1 MKHGLFAQY
10 FYINFVHYFMKFT
23 LTCFFILLCLNVSS
37 QGVVITPLE
46 KSSHTFPAFS
56 KFQSKRNVGDTI
68 KLPFFDDFTSTLV
81 YPDQRFWLDSNVYVN
96 HHFPISPPSYGV
108 ATFDNLNKTGK
119 PYRIMSGLTHGP
131 SDTLTSRYINLKNYQ
146 SGVNTLNY
154 LVSDSIFLSFFVQAR
169 GLGDPLDASD
179 SLVLKF
185 LDTGLNWRT
194 VWKLTGNINTD
205 FNQYI
210 VGVKNARYLFNG
222 FQFCFINYTKNT
234 GNMNQWHL
242 DYVRM
247 KAGRTSNDL
256 VIKDVAINQ
265 TPIGPLK
272 WYESMPY
279 NHYKANSN
287 FNKLENH
294 RLRLRNNFT
303 SAVNVQYKCE
313 IRNKYNQIIQNYPLS
328 SSARN
333 ISALSDSVELFT
345 PFNFDTLSS
354 ENPIVRLKYTIA
366 PLANDVTPDEY
377 NAVKSNNEYVKTV
390 KFSNYFAYDDGS
402 AEGGYGLDYGSLPN
416 GPGYAAIK
424 FQTFAP
430 DTLRGL
436 SVFFNRSVVDVDFK
450 SFSFMV
456 WKTISEPPA
465 NNMNND
471 VVLKKVDVNST
482 VYTDSI
488 NGFVTFEF
496 DTAVVLPQGIFY
508 IGWQQNTNF
517 ILNVGYDN
525 NYKYAHQGG
534 RNPNLYF
541 NLNGYWERVNSNIS
555 GAVMMRPIVGKPL
568 PKVVNISQP
577 VTQNATVI
585 YPNPSGSSQVIKTK
599 SDTQLTAFQMFD
611 IYGKIILQKNNDFEA
626 ISINNISSGVYTIRI
641 TDENGKVTHFKYIK
655 N

>member
-1 MKHGLFAQY
+1 MR
-10 FYINFVHYFMKFT
+10 FT
-23 LTCFFILLCLNVSS
+23 ISCFLILVCYNISA
-37 QGVVITPLE
+37 QGVIITPLQ
-46 KSSHTFPAFS
+46 KSSHTFQPFS
-56 KFQSKRNVGDTI
+56 KNSSKRNIGDTI

-81 YPDQRFWLDSNVYVN
+81 YPDQRLWLDSKVYVN
-96 HHFPISPPSYGV
+96 HHFPISPPSFGV
-108 ATFDNLNKTGK
+108 ATFDNLDETGK
-119 PYRIMSGLTHGP
+119 PYRAMSGLTHGP

-146 SGVNTLNY
+146 SGLNTVNY
-154 LVSDSIFLSFFVQAR
+154 AISDSIFISFFVQAR

-194 VWKLTGNINTD
+194 VWKLIGNTNTD

-210 VGVKNARYLFNG
+210 VGVKDGRFLFNG
-222 FQFCFINYTKNT
+222 FQFCFINFTKNT

-247 KAGRTSNDL
+247 KAGRNYNDL
-256 VIKDVAINQ
+256 TIRDVAINQ

-279 NHYKANSN
+279 NHFKANPS
-287 FNKLENH
+287 FNKLEDH
-294 RLRLRNNFT
+294 RLKLRNNFT
-303 SAVNVQYKCE
+303 TAVNVQYKCE
-313 IRNKYNQIIQNYPLS
+313 VRNKYNQLIQNYPLS

-333 ISALSDSVELFT
+333 IAPFSDSVELFT

-354 ENPIVRLKYTIA
+354 EEPIVRLKYTIA
-366 PLANDVTPDEY
+366 PLANDVTADEY
-377 NAVKSNNEYVKTV
+377 NAIASNNEYTKTV

-402 AEGGYGLDYGSLPN
+402 AEGGYGLDYGSLPS

-436 SVFFNRSVVDVDFK
+436 SVFFNRSVQDVAFK

-456 WKTISEPPA
+456 WKTITEPPA

-471 VVLKKVDVNST
+471 VLLKKMDVGST

-496 DTAVVLPQGIFY
+496 DTAVYIPQGTFY
-508 IGWQQNTNF
+508 IGWLQNTPY

-534 RNPNLYF
+534 RNPNLFF
-541 NLNGYWERVNSNIS
+541 NLNGYWEKVNSNIS

-568 PKVVNISQP
+568 PKIVNVSSPISQN
-577 VTQNATVI
+577 TTLI
-585 YPNPSGSSQVIKTK
+585 YPNPSGNSQIIKIKSENKLSSFQV
-599 SDTQLTAFQMFD
+599 FD
-611 IYGKIILQKNNDFEA
+611 IYGKVLLNEMNEFET
-626 ISINNISSGVYTIRI
+626 IDVHNLSSGIYTIRI
-641 TDENGKVTHFKYIK
+641 KDEFGKESIHKYIK